1 MRDRAL
7 FENPTGN
14 LKARAA
20 IRSPLELSV
29 HSPVT
34 AHQTSSSIPF
44 DLESRAVYLLVQ
56 MRDDRL
62 QRRYGALACC
72 SLFGSHDL
80 AFRSE
85 AVLVC
90 ILPPEGRTAVLR
102 LLA

>member
-29 HSPVT
+29 HSPVS

-62 QRRYGALACC
+62 QRYGALACC

-85 AVLVC
+85 AVLVR
-90 ILPPEGRTAVLR
+90 ILPPEGWTAVLR